1 MIFYVDAFA
10 GLGFVWLYL
19 SGKIKAFDK
28 RGHVSK
34 LCIVFLPLLVAS
46 LVGISRVSDYRH
58 HWQDVFVGGILGLCF
73 YTSPSLS
80 LSPLSLVSVGIWF
93 MVAKQGF
100 LSIPVLVWSMCC
112 YLIYLRLQLLRYWCH
127 YTNYYLCCHIKLCLY
142 CAIMTF

>member
-80 LSPLSLVSVGIWF
+80 LSSPSCFCWNLVYGSKARLFVNSSVSMIHVLLFDLSETAIVEIL
-93 MVAKQGF
+93 M
-100 LSIPVLVWSMCC
+100 LS
-112 YLIYLRLQLLRYWCH
+112 Y
-127 YTNYYLCCHIKLCLY
+127 
-142 CAIMTF
+142 